1 MHDAHCMLHAKVE
14 LRQNSGEREIL
25 ELISEPSGKIFC
37 VDGGVGEGVRPVD
50 MKDMK
55 CQSDP

>member
-37 VDGGVGEGVRPVD
+37 VDGGVGAVD

>member
-1 MHDAHCMLHAKVE
+1 MHDAHCMLHAKV
-14 LRQNSGEREIL
+14 

-37 VDGGVGEGVRPVD
+37 VDGGVGAVD